1 VIRYLQGSR
10 AFATFA
16 VAIRERGAPCK
27 ASQKLKTSNIMKTNT
42 INDLKFEN
50 INFDGSTVN
59 SFNGK
64 EFTACNKVSGFGSG
78 KKTVGTFT
86 VNGTRYENIAIDRL
100 RSLLGDGSTRTTKR
114 TPATISGYCS
124 KIVGFFEEGTTR
136 YNEVKKACD
145 ALTKLEAKYIAEDEA
160 KAAEYEAIIYLQS
173 LSDDALKSL
182 LMKAGKM

>member
-1 VIRYLQGSR
+1 
-10 AFATFA
+10 
-16 VAIRERGAPCK
+16 
-27 ASQKLKTSNIMKTNT
+27 MKTNT
-42 INDLKFEN
+42 INDLKFES

-100 RSLLGDGSTRTTKR
+100 RALLGDGSTRTTTR

-124 KIVGFFEEGTTR
+124 KIVGLFEEGTKR
-136 YNEVKKACD
+136 YSEVKKACD
-145 ALTKLEAKYIAEDEA
+145 ALTKLEAKYKAEDEA
-160 KAAEYEAIIYLQS
+160 KAAEE
-173 LSDDALKSL
+173 DALNYLNGLSEDALAAL
-182 LMKAGKM
+182 LAKVTKK